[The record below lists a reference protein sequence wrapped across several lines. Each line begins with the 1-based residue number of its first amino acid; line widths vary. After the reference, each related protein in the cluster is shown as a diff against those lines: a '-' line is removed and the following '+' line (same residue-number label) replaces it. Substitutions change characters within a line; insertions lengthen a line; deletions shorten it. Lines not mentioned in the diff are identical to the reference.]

1 MKSLIYNSNSAS
13 FISGKD
19 SHSTFELTHQ
29 NNVNLSKK
37 IITKGMVK
45 SFLGMAYFAAL
56 VYSLF
61 ILLT

>member
-19 SHSTFELTHQ
+19 SQSTFELTHQ